1 MIASLLAASALF
13 ADAAQLD
20 CPLTIISPAER
31 ATVEQA
37 VAERRPGTDPRLQ
50 VVYRSVLVCA
60 QRHGWSRHAVG
71 VASGYIF
78 TAIAVDTARRALATR
93 GIDVAELERMLLA
106 DAELRALPEGA
117 EALRAGVN
125 GFFQRH
131 QAYLVGLAGPR
142 PRDPEEIFSLIGVFM
157 ASRVAME
164 VSRASFAQ
172 G

>member
-1 MIASLLAASALF
+1 
-13 ADAAQLD
+13 
-20 CPLTIISPAER
+20 
-31 ATVEQA
+31 
-37 VAERRPGTDPRLQ
+37 
-50 VVYRSVLVCA
+50 
-60 QRHGWSRHAVG
+60 

-142 PRDPEEIFSLIGVFM
+142 PRARGRRS
-157 ASRVAME
+157 ASRRFSAP
-164 VSRASFAQ
+164 
-172 G
+172 